1 MLFVVGGDFLRS
13 HSHDFSLSLSLSLSL
28 CLSCSLPFFLVH
40 NTHAH
45 TGQVTLDK
53 HNHIRTVVNKTDQID
68 DTFRFFKME
77 ILAGDNDMITTV
89 KENGCTFTFDFSK
102 VYWNSRLHTEHERLI
117 KELKKNDIVLDVF
130 AGVGPFSIPA
140 AKKGCMV
147 YANDLNPHSYEAL
160 CANAKTNSVTH
171 KLKAY
176 NLDGREFIQKVTHE
190 LLEPQ
195 LTSKEL
201 STFTEHNT
209 HIIMNLPATA
219 VHFLD
224 TFKGLFSCV
233 HFDHRNSIR
242 LPIIYCYCFSKSEDT
257 PDEDALQMVQRN
269 LGVSALRA
277 GTYSTYR
284 VRSVA
289 PNKVMMRVTFEL
301 PSEVVFFEKTHKDDK
316 SDKSTHC
323 SGVGK
328 STHTSELG
336 ASTRISEVDCDTKGE

>member
-1 MLFVVGGDFLRS
+1 MILLA
-13 HSHDFSLSLSLSLSL
+13 FSLSLSF
-28 CLSCSLPFFLVH
+28 SLPFSLIH
-40 NTHAH
+40 NTC

-89 KENGCTFTFDFSK
+89 KENGCTFVFDFSK

-117 KELKKNDIVLDVF
+117 KELKNDIVDVF

-160 CANAKTNSVTH
+160 CANAKINSVTH

-195 LTSKEL
+195 QPSKEL
-201 STFTEHNT
+201 SIFTERNT

-219 VHFLD
+219 VQFLD
-224 TFKGLFSCV
+224 TFKGLFSCIQ
-233 HFDHRNSIR
+233 FNHRDSIQ
-242 LPIIYCYCFSKSEDT
+242 LPTIYCYCFSKSEDA
-257 PDEDALQMVQRN
+257 PDEDALRMVQRN
-269 LGVSALRA
+269 LGMPALRA
-277 GTYSTYR
+277 GTYSTYK

-289 PNKVMMRVTFEL
+289 PNKVMMKVTFQL
-301 PSEVVFFEKTHKDDK
+301 PPEVAFFDNADKDGSLLPCDNSK
-316 SDKSTHC
+316 VDSCMHI
-323 SGVGK
+323 SGIGDI
-328 STHTSELG
+328 SELG
-336 ASTRISEVDCDTKGE
+336 ASTHVSEVDGNIKGEQ